1 MKARGKTGVIF
12 ALLTCVI
19 AAAGFLMPEAAVR
32 VADHYREKETESF
45 ETGTLSSLRLT
56 DRLRLAASYDQ
67 EISVESGAVRG
78 ESEIRKVGEEITRM
92 LMEAGVIE
100 EAEFT
105 ADMEFPFLAV
115 SSERT
120 DLALL
125 WMCSRVNQQGERLE
139 YIIDDES
146 GKMLRFSY
154 TYGGDFKTA
163 VASDSWEKYGKT
175 GDLALWDESGQENG
189 ASLQD
194 GSGKTD
200 DEALQDESGG
210 ADAAEGA
217 QTAVSENGAQRQFC
231 EKTERLRQF
240 CEDYYDLQAGE
251 TKYDMSG
258 AEQLGMENELFVARI
273 PFTEEEGQK
282 ITFTF
287 QEDLWGFWLVW
298 N

>member
-45 ETGTLSSLRLT
+45 ETGTLSSFKLT

-78 ESEIRKVGEEITRM
+78 ESEIRKAGEEITRM

-125 WMCSRVNQQGERLE
+125 WRCSRVNQQGESLE

-146 GKMLRFSY
+146 GKMLRLSYMNGNGFSQAA
-154 TYGGDFKTA
+154 TDATP
-163 VASDSWEKYGKT
+163 SWEKYVKT
-175 GDLALWDESGQENG
+175 GDPTLWDES
-189 ASLQD
+189 
-194 GSGKTD
+194 
-200 DEALQDESGG
+200 
-210 ADAAEGA
+210 EGA
-217 QTAVSENGAQRQFC
+217 AAADSGREAASDNETEQQFR

-240 CEDYYDLQAGE
+240 CEDYYGLQAGE

-258 AEQLGMENELFVARI
+258 AEQLGMENELFMARI